1 MPDNDPSRD
10 TLAARLHA
18 EAMGLSVSIAS
29 PASDE
34 RMNALVDELFIVTT
48 RLAQAPDRDANDL
61 SLKLD
66 VLCRR
71 LREDVVPENPGDIL
85 TYLLDGFDPHG

>member
-1 MPDNDPSRD
+1 MATSANSSRR
-10 TLAARLHA
+10 TRLARPA
-18 EAMGLSVSIAS
+18 

-34 RMNALVDELFIVTT
+34 RMNALLDELFVVTT

-71 LREDVVPENPGDIL
+71 LREDVVPENPGDVL